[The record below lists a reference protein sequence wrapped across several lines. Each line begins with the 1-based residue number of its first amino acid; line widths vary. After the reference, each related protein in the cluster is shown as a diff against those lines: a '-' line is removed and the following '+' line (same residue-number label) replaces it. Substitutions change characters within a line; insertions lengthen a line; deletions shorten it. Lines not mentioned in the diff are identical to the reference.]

1 MIEHHHDVDLFVAAL
16 AEGMR
21 RVISQPKC
29 RTPRLDA
36 LGTPGI
42 AQ

>member
-1 MIEHHHDVDLFVAAL
+1 MIEHHHGVDLFVAL
-16 AEGMR
+16 ADGMR

-29 RTPRLDA
+29 RTPRLNA

>member
-29 RTPRLDA
+29 RTLRLDA